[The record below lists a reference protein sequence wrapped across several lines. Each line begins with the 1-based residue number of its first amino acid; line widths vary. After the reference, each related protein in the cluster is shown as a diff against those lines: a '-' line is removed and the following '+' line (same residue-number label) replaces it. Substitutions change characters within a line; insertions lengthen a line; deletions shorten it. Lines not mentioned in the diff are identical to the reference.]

1 MTLSR
6 MGNSIY
12 NNGHKRLSVRLR
24 DIICPTFYLKTYSDV
39 YSNIDNYLKH
49 RLSLDNLIKSCEDIE
64 MLKAYAFDRKE
75 LYILEHIDRIKSKIF
90 NLKVKQGFNSEV
102 FKEYYKQV
110 MVNEKFM
117 DILD

>member
-1 MTLSR
+1 MAHNR

-12 NNGHKRLSVRLR
+12 NNGHKRLSVRLS
-24 DIICPTFYLKTYSDV
+24 DIICPVFYLRTYSDV
-39 YSNIDNYLKH
+39 YNHIDNYLKH

-64 MLKAYAFDRKE
+64 MLKAYVFNRKE
-75 LYILEHIDRIKSKIF
+75 LYILEHIDRIKSKLF
-90 NLKVKQGFNSEV
+90 NLKVKEGFNNEV

-110 MVNEKFM
+110 MLNQKFM